1 MFRLF
6 RSKKAK
12 QEEAAKKTSAV
23 AEQTEQDPILAER
36 KRIADLASEV
46 HKYYDLHPDWTEHH
60 LAKDLRALQPPTEP
74 KEHSDEIKFSRE
86 IPTQDSNIRYSL
98 RREPT
103 DDSSIRYS
111 RRSDPAPDIHQF
123 SPRNDNYSEV
133 LVQQAM
139 DDIRSGKK
147 KYSGTSEM
155 KDIINKSFVEKLI
168 EYVAASG
175 EKDSEIYIRAGIDR
189 RLYSKIMSDNS
200 YTPSKDTCIALCF
213 GLRLS
218 LNNTNDMLARCGYIL
233 SHSSVRDMVFE
244 YFLANH
250 IYDLNDINSVLDYYN
265 LRPLAHSA
273 IQ

>member
-6 RSKKAK
+6 KSKKAK
-12 QEEAAKKTSAV
+12 REEAAKQAETV
-23 AEQTEQDPILAER
+23 EEQTEETAEMIEE
-36 KRIADLASEV
+36 KRISNLALEV
-46 HKYYDLHPDWTEHH
+46 NKYYNLHPEWTEHH
-60 LAKDLRALQPPTEP
+60 LTKELRALQPPTEP
-74 KEHSDEIKFSRE
+74 EEHTDEIKYSRE
-86 IPTQDSNIRYSL
+86 VPTQEDDIRYSL
-98 RREPT
+98 RREPPKNPEPW
-103 DDSSIRYS
+103 Y
-111 RRSDPAPDIHQF
+111 RRRFESTPEMAP
-123 SPRNDNYSEV
+123 REDNFSEV
-133 LVQQAM
+133 LVQRAM
-139 DDIRSGKK
+139 ADIRSGKQ

-175 EKDSEIYIRAGIDR
+175 EKDSEIYTRAGIDR

-250 IYDLNDINSVLDYYN
+250 LYDLNDINSVLDYYN
-265 LRPLAHSA
+265 LRPLAHTA